1 VISADYSG
9 QLTVLLRYPSPRP
22 QVSVDG
28 APHHTALLLRQ
39 AIALQMSPT
48 PSTGA
53 SLMIE
58 NRNLL
63 NIPVEVLEPS
73 TPPLRNQSFNGL
85 DNAAPSSRPLQRHSR
100 QQASQPMGLPEIIAR
115 GLLERGESL
124 GINKTLMSA
133 VSELRV
139 SLRFARPY
147 HFTHFYAVTAEH
159 TRHRRVIGSFPRCVI
174 FYISPGR

>member
-1 VISADYSG
+1 MISADYSG

-22 QVSVDG
+22 KTSDDG
-28 APHHTALLLRQ
+28 APHHTTLLLRQ

-53 SLMIE
+53 SLMME

-63 NIPVEVLEPS
+63 NIPVEILEPS
-73 TPPLRNQSFNGL
+73 HQRDQSFNEMNSMTPTPGR
-85 DNAAPSSRPLQRHSR
+85 PSQRHFR
-100 QQASQPMGLPEIIAR
+100 QQTSQPMGLPEVIAR

-139 SLRFARPY
+139 SLLLPPCRSTPF
-147 HFTHFYAVTAEH
+147 HAVAAKH
-159 TRHRRVIGSFPRCVI
+159 PRSRRVTCSFPRSVT
-174 FYISPGR
+174 FYIPPGG

>member
-9 QLTVLLRYPSPRP
+9 QLTVLLRYPTPRP
-22 QVSVDG
+22 HLSVDG

-39 AIALQMSPT
+39 ATALQMSPT

-63 NIPVEVLEPS
+63 NIPVEALVPS
-73 TPPLRNQSFNGL
+73 TSPPRNQSFNGL
-85 DNAAPSSRPLQRHSR
+85 DKATTSSRSSQRHSR
-100 QQASQPMGLPEIIAR
+100 QQPSQPMGLPEMIAR

-124 GINKTLMSA
+124 GINKSLMSA

-139 SLRFARPY
+139 SLRFVGP
-147 HFTHFYAVTAEH
+147 
-159 TRHRRVIGSFPRCVI
+159 CI
-174 FYISPGR
+174 FFAFSHCCSGTYPT

>member
-1 VISADYSG
+1 MSADYSG
-9 QLTVLLRYPSPRP
+9 QLTVLLRYPTPYLQDSI
-22 QVSVDG
+22 DG

-63 NIPVEVLEPS
+63 NIPVVPR
-73 TPPLRNQSFNGL
+73 RNHSYNDL
-85 DNAAPSSRPLQRHSR
+85 DNLATTSSRPSQRHSR
-100 QQASQPMGLPEIIAR
+100 QQGSQPVGLPEMITR

-124 GINKTLMSA
+124 GINKTLMNA

-139 SLRFARPY
+139 SLSPCILRL
-147 HFTHFYAVTAEH
+147 FTLL
-159 TRHRRVIGSFPRCVI
+159 
-174 FYISPGR
+174 

>member
-1 VISADYSG
+1 M
-9 QLTVLLRYPSPRP
+9 LLRYPSPHPKAR
-22 QVSVDG
+22 VDD
-28 APHHTALLLRQ
+28 APHHTTLLLRQ

-53 SLMIE
+53 SLMME

-63 NIPVEVLEPS
+63 NIPVEPS
-73 TPPLRNQSFNGL
+73 TLHQRDQSFNEL
-85 DNAAPSSRPLQRHSR
+85 NSTTSTSSRPSQRHSR
-100 QQASQPMGLPEIIAR
+100 QQASQPMGIPEVIAR

-139 SLRFARPY
+139 SLIFPPCRFTPFHAI
-147 HFTHFYAVTAEH
+147 TAEH
-159 TRHRRVIGSFPRCVI
+159 TRPRRVTGSFPRCVI
-174 FYISPGR
+174 FHIPPGG